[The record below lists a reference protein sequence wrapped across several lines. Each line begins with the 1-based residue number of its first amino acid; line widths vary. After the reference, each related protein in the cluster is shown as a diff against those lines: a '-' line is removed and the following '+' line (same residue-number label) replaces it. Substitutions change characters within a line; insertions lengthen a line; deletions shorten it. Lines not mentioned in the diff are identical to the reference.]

1 MLDLTSYDHR
11 RGIVILT
18 SKDMRVVSN
27 NLFDW
32 KVHTGCI
39 ESHANV
45 IESYLN
51 EISDHTDGQDKKKID
66 FCLNYID
73 SIKKWIKDASE
84 DIDKA
89 REIFR

>member
-1 MLDLTSYDHR
+1 MIDLTNFEHR

-27 NLFDW
+27 NLFNW
-32 KVHTGCI
+32 KVHTGYMENYSRI
-39 ESHANV
+39 LRSKVEKLDLSDSDRSDMIH
-45 IESYLN
+45 YL
-51 EISDHTDGQDKKKID
+51 DRID
-66 FCLNYID
+66 
-73 SIKKWIKDASE
+73 KWIKDSSE